1 MLGLFAVL
9 KNVPTLEAQMSKI
22 EISTKK
28 FGIRVL
34 AEGVVAIIIALTLAI
49 SIFWLLYLKA

>member
-1 MLGLFAVL
+1 
-9 KNVPTLEAQMSKI
+9 MSKI

-34 AEGVVAIIIALTLAI
+34 AEGFVAVIIALTLAI
-49 SIFWLLYLKA
+49 SVLWLLYLKA